1 MKSVLAILLSITL
14 IGCSIVTPVKRS
26 FPERPAGLSEGCPE
40 LQEATKDTK
49 ELSKLLDVVVVN
61 YSTYYE
67 CRVKI
72 EAWDEWYKEQKKI
85 FDEVK

>member
-1 MKSVLAILLSITL
+1 MKSLFMLISVLLLT
-14 IGCSIVTPVKRS
+14 GCLESVPVKRN
-26 FPERPAGLSEGCPE
+26 FPDIPPELIAACPE

-67 CRVKI
+67 CRVKVD
-72 EAWDEWYKEQKKI
+72 AWLQWHKDQKKI
-85 FDEVK
+85 FEEVK